1 MKVYDI
7 VISIIKKCV
16 LFKTNPKSSYHKNEK
31 WHRSAVV
38 IHGTSMW
45 KYQVIF
51 LSRTQVIKRLKKNA
65 KEPIYRIL
73 LSLEMTLFADIR
85 YNMRKCE
92 SVLSFYYYLYL
103 FILIM

>member
-51 LSRTQVIKRLKKNA
+51 CLELNVLKGWK
-65 KEPIYRIL
+65 KMLKSWFI
-73 LSLEMTLFADIR
+73 
-85 YNMRKCE
+85 E
-92 SVLSFYYYLYL
+92 SYCH
-103 FILIM
+103 